1 MSSAPFRRISRC
13 GIVNHMVK
21 IPCFP
26 GKIGTTNRDN
36 NNEPGPGQVARAIT
50 TPTPSRN
57 GAIQTPTG
65 RPRTGARRTVVRLEQ
80 GRFASPSPAK
90 LAHLAAA
97 LNLPL
102 ADVFAGAGYLVPD
115 ELPSFEAYL
124 RARYPELSA
133 RTRNRL
139 IRYFQ
144 DITGISPDIV
154 VLNRE
159 PGREGT
165 LDSGID

>member
-1 MSSAPFRRISRC
+1 MNQDQAKSLGQLLRQRRQEMGLSKRQLA
-13 GIVNHMVK
+13 GLAQV
-21 IPCFP
+21 
-26 GKIGTTNRDN
+26 RD
-36 NNEPGPGQVARAIT
+36 
-50 TPTPSRN
+50 S
-57 GAIQTPTG
+57 
-65 RPRTGARRTVVRLEQ
+65 TVVRLEQ

-90 LAHLAAA
+90 LARLAAA

-139 IRYFQ
+139 VRHFQ
-144 DITGISPDIV
+144 DLTGLSRNMV
-154 VLNRE
+154 ALKKE
-159 PGREGT
+159 SEREGT
-165 LDSGID
+165 VGSGTDGPRATG